1 MKKKMSTK
9 FYLSASVIFQI
20 LLLVGCKSKEAKI
33 QPEINTITE
42 SVYASVTIQPENLY
56 SVYSSVNGILDV
68 LYIDEGSTVKIGD
81 KLFQIHNNNPTLNAE
96 KAKLAYQLA
105 IEDYKGKDAVLISLQ
120 KEISAAKLKLELDSS
135 NFFRQ
140 KNLWQQNIGSK
151 ADYDAKKLAYEL
163 TKNNLALLK
172 NNYSQSSNNLSNNVS
187 QAEINY
193 QSALLLASDYTIK
206 AVEEGKVYA
215 INKKAGE
222 NVTTM
227 EALAEIGS
235 SNSFI
240 IEMLVDEMDITKIQT
255 GFTVLIELEAYKGEI
270 YTATIRKIYPQK
282 DIRNQTFTLEA
293 VFKESPKVLYP
304 GLSGEA
310 NIIIQKKENA
320 LIIPKAYLI
329 NENFVQTDNGLIE
342 IKKGIE
348 TTEFIEVLS
357 GITQDD
363 WIYKMAK

>member
-1 MKKKMSTK
+1 MGCNSTE
-9 FYLSASVIFQI
+9 
-20 LLLVGCKSKEAKI
+20 GKI

-56 SVYSSVNGILDV
+56 SVYSSVNGILDQ
-68 LYIDEGSTVKIGD
+68 LYVEEGSNVKLGD
-81 KLFQIHNNNPTLNAE
+81 KLFQIQNNNPTLNAE

-105 IEDYKGKDAVLISLQ
+105 LEDYKGKDAVLKSLQ
-120 KEISAAKLKLELDSS
+120 KEIDAVKLKLELDST
-135 NFFRQ
+135 NYFRQ

-151 ADYDAKKLAYEL
+151 ADFDAKKLSYEL

-172 NNYSQSSNNLSNNVS
+172 NNYSQSSHNLSNNLS
-187 QAEINY
+187 QTEINY

-222 NVTTM
+222 IVTSM
-227 EALAEIGS
+227 EAIAEVGS
-235 SNSFI
+235 SKNFI

-282 DIRNQTFTLEA
+282 DIRNQTFKLEA
-293 VFKESPKVLYP
+293 VFTESPKVLYP

-320 LIIPKAYLI
+320 LILPKAYLI
-329 NENFVQTDNGLIE
+329 NESFVQTDDGLVE

-348 TTEFIEVLS
+348 TTEFVEVLS
-357 GITQDD
+357 GIGKED